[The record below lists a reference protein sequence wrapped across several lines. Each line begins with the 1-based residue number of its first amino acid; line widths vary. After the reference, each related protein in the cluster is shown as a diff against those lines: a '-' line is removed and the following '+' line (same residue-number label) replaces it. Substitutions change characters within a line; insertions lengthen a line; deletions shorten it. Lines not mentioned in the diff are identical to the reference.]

1 MEYVDLADIE
11 FDTKYDKKSKDAH
24 RERRRS
30 RSPPMYRRDDQ
41 KAVPKISVNKK
52 MTVFAGAEAKQR
64 AREDRE
70 WERQHVSKIQ
80 DARAYNEAQIQ
91 QSDRA
96 VQPESKANEQS
107 EKMKLLRDKYGD
119 ASRKKD

>member
-11 FDTKYDKKSKDAH
+11 FDTKYDKKSKDTH

-52 MTVFAGAEAKQR
+52 MTVFAGAEAK
-64 AREDRE
+64 
-70 WERQHVSKIQ
+70 
-80 DARAYNEAQIQ
+80 
-91 QSDRA
+91 
-96 VQPESKANEQS
+96 
-107 EKMKLLRDKYGD
+107 
-119 ASRKKD
+119 